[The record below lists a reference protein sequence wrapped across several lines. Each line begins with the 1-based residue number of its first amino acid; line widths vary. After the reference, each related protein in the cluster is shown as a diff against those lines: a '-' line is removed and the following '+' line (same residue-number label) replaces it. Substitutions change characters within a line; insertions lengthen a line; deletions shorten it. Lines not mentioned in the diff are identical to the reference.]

1 VVSIC
6 RSRRNAAALLAASLA
21 VLLIPGWSS
30 TPAHAQAGDLCLAA
44 DPPPVEAPSHRL
56 RFGTTPLAAG
66 SILPT
71 TLVPEDPAAGLAA
84 VQRLRPGRRQ
94 LVMRLNRMFMADG
107 EAGIRRFAAIVDR
120 YAAAGIDSELQVRY
134 HPGPGQEGDMAAWE
148 RFVRRAA
155 SILGKR
161 PSVKAL
167 TITNEGNF
175 TATPNTSDGS
185 YPGIRQAI
193 VTGMVA
199 ARDQLDRM
207 GRPDVELG
215 FSFAWRWLPE
225 SDAAFWQELGVI
237 GTPAF
242 RRAVDYV
249 GLQVYPHLV
258 VPPAPLPGRS
268 AGDEVIEALTLLRS
282 CYMPKAG
289 LGPGVELWV
298 TENGYVTNLGRT
310 EGSQDAALATTLE
323 AVHRYSGTLGIT
335 DYRWFN
341 LRDNNTTGPDLFDAV
356 GLLRDDYSE
365 KPAFA
370 RFRSAIEHLGT
381 DRPPRLKCRGR
392 IATLVGTPKADR
404 IKGSIGPDVI
414 ATRGGRDTIVAA
426 AGDDV
431 VCSGKGPD
439 RIRTGRGADKVLGQ
453 QGRDRIRG
461 GPGPDL
467 LLGGPGRDRIAG
479 GPGRDRCPG
488 GREAAARC

>member
-1 VVSIC
+1 VT
-6 RSRRNAAALLAASLA
+6 AAAGAALGAASLSA
-21 VLLIPGWSS
+21 A
-30 TPAHAQAGDLCLAA
+30 PANAQADDLCLTAA
-44 DPPPVEAPSHRL
+44 APPVDAPPHRL

-84 VQRLRPGRRQ
+84 VRRLRPGRRQ

-120 YAAAGIDSELQVRY
+120 YAVAGMDSELQVRY

-148 RFVRRAA
+148 QFVRQAA
-155 SILGKR
+155 SILGRR

-185 YPGIRQAI
+185 YPGVRQAI
-193 VTGMVA
+193 VSGMVA
-199 ARDQLDRM
+199 ARNQLDRI

-215 FSFAWRWLPE
+215 FSFAWRWFPD
-225 SDAAFWQELGVI
+225 SDAAFWRELGAI
-237 GTPAF
+237 GNPAF

-249 GLQVYPHLV
+249 GLQIYPHLV

-268 AGDEVIEALTLLRS
+268 AGDEVIEALTLLRN
-282 CYMPKAG
+282 CYMPRAG

-310 EGSQDAALATTLE
+310 EAGQEAALASTLD

-341 LRDNNTTGPDLFDAV
+341 LRDNNSTGPDLFDAV

-370 RFRSAIEHLGT
+370 RLRAAIEQFGT
-381 DRPPRLKCRGR
+381 DRPPRLRCRGR
-392 IATLVGTPKADR
+392 VATLVGTPKADR
-404 IKGSIGPDVI
+404 IRGSVGPDVI
-414 ATRGGRDTIVAA
+414 ATRGGRDRIVSV

-431 VCSGKGPD
+431 ICSGRGPD
-439 RIRTGRGADKVLGQ
+439 RIRSGRGKDKVLGQ
-453 QGRDRIRG
+453 KGRDLISG
-461 GPGPDL
+461 GPGSDL
-467 LLGGPGRDRIAG
+467 LIGGSRRDRIAG

-488 GREAAARC
+488 RGAAPAGC